1 MAFAETGLTMDF
13 EYVVYTSD
21 RKVVKGKI
29 AADTEV
35 DAGDRLTRSGYQ
47 IISLKHFTPFISDTP
62 TFFAPRV
69 KQEDIIMFSRQLA
82 LLLESGV
89 GIVQGLELLKAQTV
103 NKKFAT
109 VLSEVITDLRTGLP
123 VSTALSKHK
132 DAFNTM
138 YCKIIAVGEQ
148 TGQLESVLRNLANYI
163 EQSSNAMKKVKQAMT
178 YPAIVLI
185 LAVVVGIVAVTFI
198 LPPIMRMFNALG
210 GKLPL
215 ITQILISTVNF
226 MSEYGLYLLGGV
238 VLLGIIIYLYVKT
251 PQGALQKDGL
261 LLRLPVIGRLIL
273 LNTLSRTCRS
283 ITLLFKSGLPLPD
296 ILTLTADSAGNLVVG
311 QSLKNVEQEII
322 KGEGLAQTMQ
332 KNPLFLPL
340 MVEMTR
346 VGEETGNLDNTLS
359 IVAESFEI
367 EAADKMQTLLGMIEP
382 AMTIIIGLGVGF
394 LALSIFIPIYSSL
407 SLVGGG

>member
-1 MAFAETGLTMDF
+1 MDF